1 MKAINVLENY
11 RTYITG
17 LTIIVHQILNEMGL
31 KDITGEQVSN
41 LIDLI
46 LGLLVLFFRKLAA
59 DNTEDR
65 VEKALM
71 TPVPKP

>member
-1 MKAINVLENY
+1 MKALSVLENY

-17 LTIIVHQILNEMGL
+17 LTIIIHQILNEMGL

-41 LIDLI
+41 IIDLI

-59 DNTEDR
+59 DNN
-65 VEKALM
+65 EKKVKAALY
-71 TPVPKP
+71 TPVPKS